1 MGLRALVEVLF
12 RPRAMPSDPEAEN
25 LAEFQRTL
33 RMRFASQGLLRKA
46 LTHRSYLQG
55 NGDNIEQSNERLE
68 FLGDSVLELIV
79 NEHLYKSYPGKR
91 EGDLTKMKSL
101 LVSRSVLA
109 RRARAMNLGHYVLLS
124 DAEQDAGGRRRA
136 SILADTYEA
145 VLGAIYLDRGFAA
158 ARDFVVSNLLSG
170 AEAIL
175 ADRAHTNY
183 KNILQE
189 LVQAEY
195 KTHPRYRTSSEE
207 GPDHEKM
214 FTVEVIVHGKAFGEG
229 RGLNKKQAEQ
239 EAARSALLRLGRV
252 LESEAAPVEG
262 SLMPEGWG
270 QDEAAVASPR
280 AVAAAGE
287 SAGRAAGEA
296 AAPPAPAGGEDAK
309 V

>member
-1 MGLRALVEVLF
+1 MGLRAFVAALLGLKPAVRKDETA
-12 RPRAMPSDPEAEN
+12 R
-25 LAEFQRTL
+25 LAAFQSKL
-33 RMRFASQGLLRKA
+33 GVRFANQGLLRKA

-55 NGDNIEQSNERLE
+55 NGDNVELSNERLE

-109 RRARAMNLGHYVLLS
+109 RLARAMDLGDFVLLS
-124 DAEQDAGGRRRA
+124 DAEDDAGGRRRA
-136 SILADTYEA
+136 SILADSFEA
-145 VLGAIYLDRGFAA
+145 VLGALYLDCGFEA
-158 ARDFVVSNLLSG
+158 AREFVRSNLLSG

-214 FTVEVIVHGKAFGEG
+214 FTVEVTVHGKTFGDG
-229 RGLNKKQAEQ
+229 RGSNKKQAEQ
-239 EAARSALLRLGRV
+239 EAARAALLQLGKLSEV
-252 LESEAAPVEG
+252 DPKLIHLESSAGEGEWAGGVSEAPVASNVPDDLEALPRREDG
-262 SLMPEGWG
+262 G
-270 QDEAAVASPR
+270 QHT
-280 AVAAAGE
+280 
-287 SAGRAAGEA
+287 
-296 AAPPAPAGGEDAK
+296 
-309 V
+309 

>member
-1 MGLRALVEVLF
+1 MGLREFVAALF
-12 RPRAMPSDPEAEN
+12 RAKPAARDHDGER
-25 LAEFQRTL
+25 LAEFQRKL
-33 RMRFASQGLLRKA
+33 GIHFASQNLLRKA

-55 NGDNIEQSNERLE
+55 NGDNVELSNERLE

-109 RRARAMNLGHYVLLS
+109 RRARTMDLGDYVLLS
-124 DAEQDAGGRRRA
+124 DAEEDAGGRRRA

-145 VLGAIYLDRGFAA
+145 VLGAIYLDCGFEA
-158 ARDFVVSNLLSG
+158 ARLFVMSNLLSG

-207 GPDHEKM
+207 GPDHEKV
-214 FTVEVIVHGKAFGEG
+214 FTVEVNVHGKAFGEG
-229 RGLNKKQAEQ
+229 RGPNKKQAEQ
-239 EAARSALLRLGRV
+239 EAARSALLRLGR
-252 LESEAAPVEG
+252 LAE
-262 SLMPEGWG
+262 L
-270 QDEAAVASPR
+270 DAVGGGPLPPDLYDDLSPPPPATPAR
-280 AVAAAGE
+280 L
-287 SAGRAAGEA
+287 A
-296 AAPPAPAGGEDAK
+296 AAPEPGEGAAEL
-309 V
+309 

>member
-1 MGLRALVEVLF
+1 MGLRALVAALF
-12 RPRAMPSDPEAEN
+12 RPRGTPREPEAVK

-33 RMRFASQGLLRKA
+33 GIRFASQGLLKKA

-55 NGDNIEQSNERLE
+55 NGDNVEQSNERLE

-79 NEHLYKSYPGKR
+79 NEHLYQSYPGKR

-109 RRARAMNLGHYVLLS
+109 RRARHMNLGRYVLLS
-124 DAEQDAGGRRRA
+124 DAEDDAGGRRRA

-158 ARDFVVSNLLSG
+158 ARDFVAMNLLAG

-214 FTVEVIVHGKAFGEG
+214 FTVEVNVHGKTFGEG

-252 LESEAAPVEG
+252 VESSAEP
-262 SLMPEGWG
+262 
-270 QDEAAVASPR
+270 
-280 AVAAAGE
+280 GE
-287 SAGRAAGEA
+287 SPDPALETAGG
-296 AAPPAPAGGEDAK
+296 PAPANEESARSEEENESADAGSSGTAK
-309 V
+309 EAP

>member
-1 MGLRALVEVLF
+1 
-12 RPRAMPSDPEAEN
+12 
-25 LAEFQRTL
+25 
-33 RMRFASQGLLRKA
+33 
-46 LTHRSYLQG
+46 
-55 NGDNIEQSNERLE
+55 
-68 FLGDSVLELIV
+68 
-79 NEHLYKSYPGKR
+79 
-91 EGDLTKMKSL
+91 
-101 LVSRSVLA
+101 
-109 RRARAMNLGHYVLLS
+109 MNLGNYVLLS

-158 ARDFVVSNLLSG
+158 ARGFVVSNLLAG

-175 ADRAHTNY
+175 SDRAHTNY

-214 FTVEVIVHGKAFGEG
+214 FTVEVNVHGKAFGEG

-252 LESEAAPVEG
+252 SDVEPVRSEGADDAAA
-262 SLMPEGWG
+262 
-270 QDEAAVASPR
+270 DD
-280 AVAAAGE
+280 AAAGDRPAADTE
-287 SAGRAAGEA
+287 TASAEKALG
-296 AAPPAPAGGEDAK
+296 APASGVPEGREPLLRPPGGREETTREP
-309 V
+309 